1 MSTQDKSAFRGI
13 PIVQSG
19 QKYKTDAGFSAI
31 KNGIKARQDAPQL
44 VIGNKPKW
52 LRAQMPAGA
61 RFSEVRK
68 TVREHR
74 LSTVCEESMCPNI
87 GECWNHGTATIM
99 VMGSVCT
106 RACRFCAVDT
116 GNPKGWL
123 DHEEPLNTAK
133 AVRLMG
139 LRYVVITSVDRDDL
153 PDGGA
158 AHYAE
163 VVRAIKRMNPDTAVE
178 ALTPDF
184 NGVLEHV
191 ECVVDSGLEV
201 FAQNVET
208 VERLTHPVRDARAG
222 YRQTIE
228 VLAHAKNFR
237 PQVLTKTSLM
247 LGLGE
252 RDHEIMEAM
261 DDLRTAGVDILTLG
275 QYLRPTPNH
284 LAIERYVTPAEFD
297 AYRLEGLDKGFI
309 EVVAGPLV
317 RSSYRADRV
326 LQKNNVGIA
335 V

>member
-1 MSTQDKSAFRGI
+1 MKDTRDRLRDV
-13 PIVQSG
+13 PIVKSG
-19 QKYKTDAGFSAI
+19 SKYRTTAGFSAI
-31 KNGIKARQDAPQL
+31 KDGVKAHRDAPA
-44 VIGNKPKW
+44 VAAGGKPEW
-52 LRAQMPAGA
+52 LRARMPAGA
-61 RFSEVRK
+61 GFSALRQ
-68 TVREHR
+68 TVRAHR
-74 LSTVCEESMCPNI
+74 LSTVCEESKCPNI

-123 DHEEPLNTAK
+123 DPQEPENTAR
-133 AVRLMG
+133 AVKLMN
-139 LRYVVITSVDRDDL
+139 LAYIVLTSVDRDDL

-158 AHYAE
+158 RHYAAC
-163 VVRAIKRMNPDTAVE
+163 VRAVKRLNPNTVVE

-184 NGVLEHV
+184 QGVLADV
-191 ECVVDSGLEV
+191 ETVVDSGLEV

-208 VERLTHPVRDARAG
+208 VKRLTHPVRDPRAG
-222 YRQTIE
+222 YEQTLS
-228 VLAHAKNFR
+228 VLEHAKR
-237 PQVLTKTSLM
+237 HHAGVLTKTSLM

-252 RDHEIMEAM
+252 RDHEIMETM
-261 DDLRTAGVDILTLG
+261 DDLRRIGVDILTLG

-284 LAIERYVTPAEFD
+284 LAVERYVSPDEFE
-297 AYRLEGLDKGFI
+297 AYRQEGLDKGFV

-335 V
+335 I